1 MRESKLSLNI
11 CTNHN
16 VVIDHGTY
24 NTKAGFSTQDN
35 PSTILSSIVGHGR
48 HKGAMKALGLKDTY
62 VGTQAQDLR
71 GILAISNPIKQGVVQ
86 DWDDLEAIW
95 DHIWLKEL
103 QASPSDLPALLTH
116 PPPSNSGDW
125 NKMAE
130 ILMEKLEVPALYLA
144 NKSVMALYGGG
155 QMTGISVDSGHDT
168 TYIVPSYQGNPI
180 QEATLTLRLGGKQVT
195 EQLMNLLLNGKYS
208 FPDDNFLLWR
218 KKKKSKFN
226 VTSKMEII
234 REMKEQHSYISTN
247 YQKEIV
253 EDTFPEKSIRLPDGN
268 MIVMGKESIQAPEI
282 MFQPGLA
289 MKKSCGLHELVYYSL
304 MKCDEKLRPE
314 LLANITL
321 SGGNTKFPGMEKRLY
336 SELVKLLPD
345 KTSVRVR
352 ALPNRELLGWI
363 GGARLS
369 NLSSFQRFWV
379 TKADYREN
387 GGSVF
392 QQDSTRLFDT
402 NNGNSN
408 MPTNNGNSQPLS
420 TTVELV
426 DNNHS

>member
-1 MRESKLSLNI
+1 MRESRLSLNI

-24 NTKAGFSTQDN
+24 NTKAGFSTQDA
-35 PSTILSSIVGHGR
+35 PSSIIPTVVGHGR
-48 HKGAMKALGLKDTY
+48 HKGAMESLGLRDTY
-62 VGTQAQDLR
+62 VGSEAQEFR

-86 DWDDLEAIW
+86 DWDDLESIW
-95 DHIWLKEL
+95 DHIWSREL
-103 QASPSDLPALLTH
+103 QAAPSDLPALLTH
-116 PPPSNSGDW
+116 PPSSTGEW

-130 ILMEKLEVPALYLA
+130 ILIEKMEVPAIFLA

-195 EQLMNLLLNGKYS
+195 EHLMNLLINGKYS
-208 FPDDNFLLWR
+208 FPDDNFLKWR
-218 KKKKSKFN
+218 SKRKTKFTVLSKK
-226 VTSKMEII
+226 EII
-234 REMKEQHSYISTN
+234 REMKEQHCSVSTSYEKSMLEEN
-247 YQKEIV
+247 Y
-253 EDTFPEKSIRLPDGN
+253 PENSIRLPDGN
-268 MIVMGKESIQAPEI
+268 MIVMGKEGIAGPEI

-289 MKKSCGLHELVYYSL
+289 LKKSCGLHELIYYSL

-321 SGGNTKFPGMEKRLY
+321 SGGNTKFPGMDKRIY
-336 SELVKLLPD
+336 AELVKLLPD
-345 KTSVRVR
+345 KSNVRVR
-352 ALPNRELLGWI
+352 ALPKRELLGWI

-379 TKADYREN
+379 TKADWLEN
-387 GGSVF
+387 GEAALGVGPS
-392 QQDSTRLFDT
+392 SNLFEVT
-402 NNGNSN
+402 AKNGNIT
-408 MPTNNGNSQPLS
+408 P
-420 TTVELV
+420 
-426 DNNHS
+426 DNAKEIIKS